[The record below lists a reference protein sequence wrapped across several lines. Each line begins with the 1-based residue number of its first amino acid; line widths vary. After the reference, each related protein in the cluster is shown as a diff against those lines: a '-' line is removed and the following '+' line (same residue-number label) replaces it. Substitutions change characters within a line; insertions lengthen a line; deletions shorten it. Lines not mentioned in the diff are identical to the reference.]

1 LDYPDNTVY
10 TMTAISA
17 CPISGPEITRIFSER
32 GIDAFV
38 IADVGSIRAPAGR
51 HPRDLLPTAR
61 TIIIFGRVMPD
72 LLFSGTA
79 REQKTAMH
87 DLVTSLEMT
96 ASALVQFL
104 EREGS
109 RSVPALPSLPLKI
122 EKNMARGSLS
132 LTHCARDAS
141 FGTLGDNTLFI
152 HPEFGNRLALAA
164 VITEAVLEKSPL
176 PSSLPVCSHC
186 NRCIDACPALALQ
199 KGKVDMLACRN
210 LAAYLPGPLL
220 PLARRALQWEWSCS
234 LSSFLVNRIGPY
246 VRVRPGCSECLV
258 SCPYFH
264 KGKR

>member
-1 LDYPDNTVY
+1 
-10 TMTAISA
+10 MTGASA
-17 CPISGPEITRIFSER
+17 FLISGPEITRIFNEL

-87 DLVTSLEMT
+87 DLVTSLET
-96 ASALVQFL
+96 AATALVQL
-104 EREGS
+104 LAREGS

-132 LTHCARDAS
+132 LKHCARDAG
-141 FGTLGDNTLFI
+141 FGALGDNTLFI

-164 VITEAVLEKSPL
+164 VITEAVLDQSPL
-176 PSSLPVCSHC
+176 LASLPVCSHC
-186 NRCIDACPALALQ
+186 NRCIAACPALALH
-199 KGKVDMLACRN
+199 KGKVDMLACGN
-210 LAAYLPGPLL
+210 ISAYLPGPLL
-220 PLARRALQWEWSCS
+220 PLARRALRWEWSCS

-246 VRVRPGCSECLV
+246 VRVKPGCSECMT